1 LTNHW
6 DTADYLKDRA
16 DADKDH
22 QDYLESLPEEIDR
35 LHARIR
41 FLKAKLNWNSIDT
54 LPKSG
59 SVEVRA
65 IVTMGEDGSPAVERI
80 THWRPY
86 DSETAADA
94 IPGEDGP

>member
-1 LTNHW
+1 LTDCW

-41 FLKAKLNWNSIDT
+41 FLKAKLNWNAIDT
-54 LPKSG
+54 LAKNG
-59 SVEVRA
+59 IVEVRA
-65 IVTMGEDGSPAVERI
+65 IVTIGEGGSPAVERI

-86 DSETAADA
+86 DIETASDA
-94 IPGEDGP
+94 IPEGNGP

>member
-1 LTNHW
+1 LTDYH
-6 DTADYLKDRA
+6 DSIDYLKDRA

-41 FLKAKLNWNSIDT
+41 FLKAKLNWNAIDT
-54 LPKSG
+54 LPKNG
-59 SVEVRA
+59 TVEVRA
-65 IVTMGEDGSPAVERI
+65 IVTIGEDGSPAVEKI

-86 DSETAADA
+86 DPETVADA
-94 IPGEDGP
+94 IPEVDSP